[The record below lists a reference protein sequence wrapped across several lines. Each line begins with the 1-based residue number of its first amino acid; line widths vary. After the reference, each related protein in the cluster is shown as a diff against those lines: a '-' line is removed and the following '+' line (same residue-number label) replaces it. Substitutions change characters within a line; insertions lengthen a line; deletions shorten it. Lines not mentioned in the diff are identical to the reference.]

1 MASLNE
7 WNGIGRVGQVPEIV
21 TFKDGNKIAKF
32 SLATSRKWKDR
43 DGGEHEDT
51 QWHNII
57 VGGKG
62 ADVIEQYVD
71 KGQMLYVKGELTY
84 RAWEDNNGGKHRET
98 EIRCTNFQLLGG
110 KPQEQQTAQRNQ
122 RAKGRP
128 ASKPVDAYEAS
139 NDGSDDLPFGSSRAR
154 R

>member
-7 WNGIGRVGQVPEIV
+7 CALIGRVGQTPEIV
-21 TFKDGNKIAKF
+21 TFKNGDKLAKF

-62 ADVIEQYVD
+62 ADVVENYVD
-71 KGQMLYVKGELTY
+71 KGQQLFVKGEINY
-84 RAWEDNNGGKHRET
+84 RVWEDKDGGKHRET

-110 KPQEQQTAQRNQ
+110 KPQEQTEQRNQ

-128 ASKPVDAYEAS
+128 ASKPVEAYDAS
-139 NDGSDDLPFGSSRAR
+139 NDGQSDLPF
-154 R
+154 

>member
-7 WNGIGRVGQVPEIV
+7 CNFIGMVGQVPEIV

-32 SLATSRKWKDR
+32 SLATSRKWKDS

-128 ASKPVDAYEAS
+128 ASQPIQAYDS
-139 NDGSDDLPFGSSRAR
+139 SDGSLDMPF
-154 R
+154 

>member
-7 WNGIGRVGQVPEIV
+7 CNFIGRVGQTPEIV

-110 KPQEQQTAQRNQ
+110 KPQEQQGQQRNQ

-128 ASKPVDAYEAS
+128 ASKPVDAYDENS
-139 NDGSDDLPFGSSRAR
+139 GSGDLPF
-154 R
+154 

>member
-7 WNGIGRVGQVPEIV
+7 WIGIGRVGQTPEIV
-21 TFKDGNKIAKF
+21 TFKNGDKLAKF

-62 ADVIEQYVD
+62 ADVVENYVD
-71 KGQMLYVKGELTY
+71 KGQQLFVKGEINY
-84 RAWEDNNGGKHRET
+84 RVWEDKDGGKHRET
-98 EIRCTNFQLLGG
+98 EIRCTNFQLLGS
-110 KPQEQQTAQRNQ
+110 KPQEQTEQRNQ

-128 ASKPVDAYEAS
+128 ASKPVEAYDENTS
-139 NDGSDDLPFGSSRAR
+139 GSGDLPF
-154 R
+154 